1 MNLSST
7 CPEFPTGIPRVLSM
21 HEDECDAV
29 LLGNE
34 DVNLRREGIRS
45 LYRQA
50 MACRFARICVRR
62 RIAPSWC
69 VGVLERRW

>member
-29 LLGNE
+29 LE
-34 DVNLRREGIRS
+34 VNLRRKESLS
-45 LYRQA
+45 LYEKA
-50 MACRFARICVRR
+50 MVCRLTRICVRR
-62 RIAPSWC
+62 RIAPSWGI
-69 VGVLERRW
+69 GVLGSRW